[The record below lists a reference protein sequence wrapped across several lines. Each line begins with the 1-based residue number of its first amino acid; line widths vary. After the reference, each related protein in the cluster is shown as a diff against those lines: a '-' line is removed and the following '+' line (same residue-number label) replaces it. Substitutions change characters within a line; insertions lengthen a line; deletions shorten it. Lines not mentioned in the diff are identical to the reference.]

1 MKKGKTCRSEQIF
14 QSIQQGPLRPLLFFE
29 RGSYMYRPIVFID
42 MPAFMKA
49 YQAIQK
55 LKKPSAVSNRLFQSL
70 KLEDQIYDEAALKV
84 PRLKE
89 DKSLGA
95 CRFSLILCGIC
106 SSAFIH

>member
-70 KLEDQIYDEAALKV
+70 KLEDQIYDEAVSYTHLTINPYVGGRRAGR
-84 PRLKE
+84 PFRH
-89 DKSLGA
+89 
-95 CRFSLILCGIC
+95 
-106 SSAFIH
+106 SSTA